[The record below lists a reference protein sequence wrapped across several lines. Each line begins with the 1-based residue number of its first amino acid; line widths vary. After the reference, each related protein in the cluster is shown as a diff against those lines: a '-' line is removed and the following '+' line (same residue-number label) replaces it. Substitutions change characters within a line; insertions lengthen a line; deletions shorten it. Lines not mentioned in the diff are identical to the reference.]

1 MFPFTDEM
9 ATSPILIVL
18 FPNHPSSTQILANLT
33 SLDPKLYV
41 LCVSG
46 IISTFNSPPNI
57 PDGPVGPCGPT
68 APVTPCGPCG
78 PVAPVT
84 PCGPT
89 APVAPV
95 TPCGPTAPVAP
106 VTPCGPCGPVAPEPP
121 PVPLTALSLYVRIYP
136 NDDVLVTPDI
146 VY

>member
-33 SLDPKLYV
+33 SFDPKLYV

-57 PDGPVGPCGPT
+57 PDGPV
-68 APVTPCGPCG
+68 
-78 PVAPVT
+78 
-84 PCGPT
+84 
-89 APVAPV
+89 
-95 TPCGPTAPVAP
+95 GPTAPVAP

>member
-68 APVTPCGPCG
+68 APVTPCGP
-78 PVAPVT
+78 
-84 PCGPT
+84 
-89 APVAPV
+89 
-95 TPCGPTAPVAP
+95 TAPVAP

-121 PVPLTALSLYVRIYP
+121 PVPLTGLSLYVRIYP
-136 NDDVLVTPDI
+136 NDDVFVTPDI
-146 VY
+146 VYLLIYII